1 MAPGADGWR
10 EVVGESAD
18 TRLVACDAFAR
29 YLVLTERRGA
39 ATQLQVLDRRPACSS
54 AG

>member
-29 YLVLTERRGA
+29 YLVLTEGAGRRRSCG
-39 ATQLQVLDRRPACSS
+39 SS
-54 AG
+54 TGTPGHSA